1 MRNIFELPSLKYMSA
16 VPDPKTSEMIETEKE
31 VNNLQIFKLQR
42 TNLAHSKFAF
52 GLNRNGD
59 MDMDAIMDDAVKYAK
74 LCIVDPKLRE
84 EISKDAFACLTIF
97 QSEEVQKDIADFFI
111 IISRQMGISG
121 SEEKTIQE

>member
-1 MRNIFELPSLKYMSA
+1 MRNIFELPNLKYMSA

-59 MDMDAIMDDAVKYAK
+59 MDMDAIMDDAK